1 MSRKIEDE
9 DEDDEKVFEGLFRYD
24 ERSVVAKR
32 RKVVKMRRR

>member
-9 DEDDEKVFEGLFRYD
+9 DEEEDEKVFEGLFRYD

-32 RKVVKMRRR
+32 RKVQMRM